1 MRRCHRAHHSKT
13 PRIEVS
19 VEALERCL
27 DRVALAIDRAG
38 KRGAVYLPIYERI
51 EAELDALRA
60 KEERME
66 RARQRLK

>member
-1 MRRCHRAHHSKT
+1 
-13 PRIEVS
+13 VS

-51 EAELDALRA
+51 EAELDALNA

-66 RARQRLK
+66 RARRRLK